1 MRIVKTVLLAA
12 LLGGATGGT
21 ALGADVTVLA
31 TSAPGIPGEMA
42 VHGGGFD
49 WSGFYAGIYGG
60 VQQETGADTRLGLGI
75 QAGVNAQFDFY
86 LVGAEVAVHGLTG
99 GGVGDGGY
107 GQLLG
112 RAGLVVSD
120 DVLVYA
126 AGGYGLN
133 LGTPAQD
140 AALLGGGVEISL
152 TDSLSLDAQYLRGVP
167 LSGGNANNQFTL
179 GANFHF

>member
-1 MRIVKTVLLAA
+1 MHALKTVLLAG
-12 LLGGATGGT
+12 LLGVVPGVAF
-21 ALGADVTVLA
+21 AADITVLA
-31 TSAPGIPGEMA
+31 TSAPGAPGEMA
-42 VHGGGFD
+42 VHDGGFD
-49 WSGFYAGIYGG
+49 WSGFYAGIYG
-60 VQQETGADTRLGLGI
+60 VAQQDAVTDARFGLGI

-86 LVGAEVAVHGLTG
+86 LVGAEVAVHGLTD

-133 LGTPAQD
+133 LGMPAQD

-152 TDSLSLDAQYLRGVP
+152 TDSLSLDAQYLHGVP
-167 LSGGNANNQFTL
+167 LSGGNANNQFTF